1 MQTTHRS
8 LCAGVAAAMTLALTA
23 PAVAAD
29 SAAEQKKL
37 EQAFKAADK
46 NGDGKLSLA
55 EAKDGKVGMP
65 RVAKN
70 FDRIDANKDGFV
82 TLDEINAARGGR

>member
-1 MQTTHRS
+1 MQVTLRS
-8 LCAGVAAAMTLALTA
+8 LCAAATAAMALALAA

-29 SAAEQKKL
+29 AEQQKL

-55 EAKDGKVGMP
+55 EAKDGMP

-70 FDRIDANKDGFV
+70 FGRIAANKDGFV
-82 TLDEINAARGGR
+82 TLDEINTARGGR

>member
-1 MQTTHRS
+1 MPTTHRS
-8 LCAGVAAAMTLALTA
+8 LCAGVAAAMTLALAA

-29 SAAEQKKL
+29 AEQQKL

-55 EAKDGKVGMP
+55 EAKDGMP
-65 RVAKN
+65 LVAKN

>member
-8 LCAGVAAAMTLALTA
+8 LCAGVAAAMTLALAA

-29 SAAEQKKL
+29 SAAEQQEL
-37 EQAFKAADK
+37 EKAFKAADK
-46 NGDGKLSLA
+46 NGDGKLSRA
-55 EAKDGKVGMP
+55 EAKDGMP

>member
-1 MQTTHRS
+1 MRTTHRS
-8 LCAGVAAAMTLALTA
+8 LCAGVAAAMTLALAA

-29 SAAEQKKL
+29 AEQQKL

-55 EAKDGKVGMP
+55 EAKDGMP

-70 FDRIDANKDGFV
+70 FARIDANKDGFV

>member
-1 MQTTHRS
+1 MQTIHRS
-8 LCAGVAAAMTLALTA
+8 LCAGVAAAMTLALSA

-29 SAAEQKKL
+29 AEQQKL

-55 EAKDGKVGMP
+55 EAKDGMP

-70 FDRIDANKDGFV
+70 FGRIDANKDGFV
-82 TLDEINAARGGR
+82 TLDEINTARGR